1 MFIGALLC
9 SCAAKAPAPARLEES
24 DVASAEAEEAV
35 ASREAVFTY
44 GSSKN
49 LAPRLTL
56 KISGEPV
63 LLPSGYVRLV
73 GVVSGDRQVACLD
86 IGGRGLAL
94 EKGEMVD
101 DYRVSRVS
109 ADSVVLERSR

>member
-1 MFIGALLC
+1 
-9 SCAAKAPAPARLEES
+9 LEEN
-24 DVASAEAEEAV
+24 DTASVEAEEEI

-49 LAPRLTL
+49 LAPCLTL

-73 GVVSGDRQVACLD
+73 GVVSGERQVACLD
-86 IGGRGLAL
+86 VGGRGLAL
-94 EKGEMVD
+94 EKGEIID
-101 DYRVSRVS
+101 DYRVSRIF
-109 ADSVVLERSR
+109 ADFVVLERSR